1 MASRTT
7 WRRGLTLQIHARAR
21 SFALLSLWYAL
32 AGSSRLRQADCDCL
46 LTVADGLARTTAL
59 ELPSLH
65 LVHRPLDSPAACFAV
80 LARHRLTPP
89 SPRPEIGRIV
99 ENRPRLLPPRRRPPG
114 MPGAR
119 PSGHRR

>member
-7 WRRGLTLQIHARAR
+7 GRRGLPRQIHVRAR
-21 SFALLSLWYAL
+21 SLALLSLWYAL

-65 LVHRPLDSPAACFAV
+65 LVHRPLDFPAACFAV

-89 SPRPEIGRIV
+89 FRVTGCSLACPAV
-99 ENRPRLLPPRRRPPG
+99 ADYPPLACTTVSQCWQRVSVP
-114 MPGAR
+114 
-119 PSGHRR
+119 